1 MSLGLSGPL
10 LGARN
15 TLEDLKD
22 PAKEIKGLRLCQ
34 HLCCLWNPLYVHHLF
49 DVFLCCCTSRNV
61 CRTDTKNHTHQHR
74 LGDDL
79 LERMPAEK
87 DLGVLLDNSW
97 P

>member
-49 DVFLCCCTSRNV
+49 DVF
-61 CRTDTKNHTHQHR
+61 
-74 LGDDL
+74 
-79 LERMPAEK
+79 
-87 DLGVLLDNSW
+87 VLLYKQKCLQNWHEEPHTSV
-97 P
+97 